1 MNERSVL
8 IVDDE
13 VDLRDS
19 VREVLGDEGYR
30 VFVASNGQE
39 ALALLRTIPR
49 PSVIILDL
57 FMPIM
62 GGNEFYRA
70 LRAIPS
76 LADIPVLI
84 STSDPSTAPASLP
97 IMRKPVTLDRLLSS
111 VATVADLGRQR
122 PALPHS

>member
-1 MNERSVL
+1 MNQRSVL

-19 VREVLGDEGYR
+19 VREVLGDEGYS

-39 ALALLRTIPR
+39 ALSLLQTIPR

-62 GGNEFYRA
+62 GGNEFYRK
-70 LRAIPS
+70 LRSIPA

-84 STSDPSTAPASLP
+84 STSDPSAAPAKLP
-97 IMRKPVTLDRLLSS
+97 IIRKPVTLDRLLSS
-111 VATVADLGRQR
+111 VATVATLGRRQ
-122 PALPHS
+122 PAPPHS